1 MDLNKPIK
9 IIKLEIAKVMTNND
23 GWPGK
28 LKTNNEFKGSSNTP
42 KKLRILIF

>member
-28 LKTNNEFKGSSNTP
+28 LKTNNEFKCIINTP
-42 KKLRILIF
+42 KK